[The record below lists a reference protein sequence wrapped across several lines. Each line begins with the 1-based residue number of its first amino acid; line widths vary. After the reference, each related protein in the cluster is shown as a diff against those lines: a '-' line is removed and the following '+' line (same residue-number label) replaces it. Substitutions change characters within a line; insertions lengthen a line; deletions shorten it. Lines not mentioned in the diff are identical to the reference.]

1 MKQLLYLM
9 PIISGAMWGSAGIF
23 VRKLTELGMNSYTV
37 VSVRVVLAVLILAVW
52 LGIYDKNL
60 LKIKLKD
67 LWIFVAGGV
76 VGMFGLNLC
85 YNFAISELSLSLAA
99 VLLSLS
105 PVFVLFMAAILFKE
119 KITSKKVICMT
130 IAIAGCV
137 LASGVLESASTMRWS
152 VKGIIVGTIG
162 AFFYGLYGIISKT
175 AMERGY
181 HAFTTTFYCLFMVML
196 VVIPLTNW
204 KLVTNVV
211 VANPVKMSVFLV
223 IHSLCTSVLP
233 YILYTFSIR
242 YIDAGMAS
250 ILASGEPV
258 AAMIFGVIFFS
269 EIPTVL
275 SVVGI
280 VLVIMALALLSMPD
294 KKCGQSDKMSVK

>member
-52 LGIYDKNL
+52 LGIYDRNL

-67 LWIFVAGGV
+67 LWVFVAGGV
-76 VGMFGLNLC
+76 VGMFGLNIC

-152 VKGIIVGTIG
+152 VKGIIVGIIG

-211 VANPVKMSVFLV
+211 VANPIKMSVFLV

-280 VLVIMALALLSMPD
+280 VLVIVALGLLSMPD
-294 KKCGQSDKMSVK
+294 KKCG

>member
-37 VSVRVVLAVLILAVW
+37 VSVRVILAVLILAVW
-52 LGIYDKNL
+52 LGIYDRNL

-67 LWIFVAGGV
+67 LWVFVAGGV
-76 VGMFGLNLC
+76 VGMFGLNIC

-211 VANPVKMSVFLV
+211 VAKPIKMSVFLV

-280 VLVIMALALLSMPD
+280 VLVIVALALLSMPD
-294 KKCGQSDKMSVK
+294 KKCG

>member
-37 VSVRVVLAVLILAVW
+37 VSVRVVLAVLILAIW
-52 LGIYDKNL
+52 LRIYDRNL

-67 LWIFVAGGV
+67 LWVFVAGGV
-76 VGMFGLNLC
+76 VGMFGLNIC

-152 VKGIIVGTIG
+152 VKGIIVGIIG

-211 VANPVKMSVFLV
+211 VANPIKMSVFLV

-280 VLVIMALALLSMPD
+280 VLVIVALALLSMPD
-294 KKCGQSDKMSVK
+294 KKCG

>member
-23 VRKLTELGMNSYTV
+23 VRKLTEQGMNSYTV
-37 VSVRVVLAVLILAVW
+37 VSVRVILAVLILAVW
-52 LGIYDKNL
+52 LGIYDRNL

-76 VGMFGLNLC
+76 VGMFGLNIC

-211 VANPVKMSVFLV
+211 VANPIKMSVFLV

-280 VLVIMALALLSMPD
+280 VLVIVALALLSMPD
-294 KKCGQSDKMSVK
+294 KKRR

>member
-1 MKQLLYLM
+1 M

-37 VSVRVVLAVLILAVW
+37 VSVRVVLAVLILAIW
-52 LGIYDKNL
+52 LGIYDRNL

-76 VGMFGLNLC
+76 VGMFGLNIC

-137 LASGVLESASTMRWS
+137 LASGVLEAASTMRWS

-204 KLVTNVV
+204 KLVTDVV

-280 VLVIMALALLSMPD
+280 VLVIVALALLSMP
-294 KKCGQSDKMSVK
+294 KKIK

>member
-76 VGMFGLNLC
+76 VGMFGLNIC

-130 IAIAGCV
+130 IAIVGCV

-204 KLVTNVV
+204 KLVTDVV
-211 VANPVKMSVFLV
+211 VANPVEMSVFLL

-233 YILYTFSIR
+233 YILYTFSIK

-280 VLVIMALALLSMPD
+280 VLVIVALALLSMPD
-294 KKCGQSDKMSVK
+294 KKHH

>member
-52 LGIYDKNL
+52 LGIYDRNL

-67 LWIFVAGGV
+67 LWIFVAGGI
-76 VGMFGLNLC
+76 VGMFGLNIC

-137 LASGVLESASTMRWS
+137 LASGVLEAASTMRWS

-181 HAFTTTFYCLFMVML
+181 HAFTTTFYCLFIKLAKNTRNFSREM
-196 VVIPLTNW
+196 NW
-204 KLVTNVV
+204 L
-211 VANPVKMSVFLV
+211 
-223 IHSLCTSVLP
+223 
-233 YILYTFSIR
+233 
-242 YIDAGMAS
+242 
-250 ILASGEPV
+250 E
-258 AAMIFGVIFFS
+258 
-269 EIPTVL
+269 
-275 SVVGI
+275 
-280 VLVIMALALLSMPD
+280 
-294 KKCGQSDKMSVK
+294 

>member
-1 MKQLLYLM
+1 M

-37 VSVRVVLAVLILAVW
+37 VSVRVVLAVLILAIW
-52 LGIYDKNL
+52 LGIYDRNL
-60 LKIKLKD
+60 SKIKLKD
-67 LWIFVAGGV
+67 LWFFVAGGV
-76 VGMFGLNLC
+76 VGMFGLNIC

-137 LASGVLESASTMRWS
+137 LASGVLEAASTMRWS

-204 KLVTNVV
+204 KLVTDVV

-280 VLVIMALALLSMPD
+280 VLVIVALALLSMP
-294 KKCGQSDKMSVK
+294 KKIK

>member
-1 MKQLLYLM
+1 MKQILYLM

-37 VSVRVVLAVLILAVW
+37 VSVRVVLAVLILAIW
-52 LGIYDKNL
+52 LGIYDRNL

-76 VGMFGLNLC
+76 VGMFGLNIC
-85 YNFAISELSLSLAA
+85 YNFAISELLLSLAA

-137 LASGVLESASTMRWS
+137 LASGVLEAASTMRWS

-204 KLVTNVV
+204 KLVTDVV

-280 VLVIMALALLSMPD
+280 VLVIVALALLSMP
-294 KKCGQSDKMSVK
+294 KKIK

>member
-9 PIISGAMWGSAGIF
+9 PIVSGAMWGSAGIF

-52 LGIYDKNL
+52 LGIYDKDL

-137 LASGVLESASTMRWS
+137 LASGVLEAASTMRWS
-152 VKGIIVGTIG
+152 IKGIIVGTIG

-233 YILYTFSIR
+233 YVLYTFSIR

-280 VLVIMALALLSMPD
+280 VLVIVALALLSMPD
-294 KKCGQSDKMSVK
+294 KKRRRSDKMSV

>member
-37 VSVRVVLAVLILAVW
+37 VSVRVVLAVLILAIW

-76 VGMFGLNLC
+76 VGMFGLNIC

-211 VANPVKMSVFLV
+211 VANPIKMSVFLV

-280 VLVIMALALLSMPD
+280 VLVIVALALLSMP
-294 KKCGQSDKMSVK
+294 KKIK

>member
-23 VRKLTELGMNSYTV
+23 VRKLTEQGMNSYTV
-37 VSVRVVLAVLILAVW
+37 VSVRVILAVLILAVW
-52 LGIYDKNL
+52 LGIYDRNL

-76 VGMFGLNLC
+76 VGMFGLNIC

-152 VKGIIVGTIG
+152 VKGIIVGIIG

-204 KLVTNVV
+204 KLVTDVV
-211 VANPVKMSVFLV
+211 VANPIKMSVFLV

-280 VLVIMALALLSMPD
+280 VLVIVALALLSMPD
-294 KKCGQSDKMSVK
+294 KKRR

>member
-37 VSVRVVLAVLILAVW
+37 VSVRVILAVLILAVW
-52 LGIYDKNL
+52 LGIYDRNL

-76 VGMFGLNLC
+76 VGMFGLNIC

-137 LASGVLESASTMRWS
+137 LASGVLEAASTMRWS

-211 VANPVKMSVFLV
+211 VANPIKMSVFLV

-280 VLVIMALALLSMPD
+280 VLVIVALALLSMPD
-294 KKCGQSDKMSVK
+294 KKRR

>member
-1 MKQLLYLM
+1 M

-52 LGIYDKNL
+52 LGIYDKDL
-60 LKIKLKD
+60 LKIKLND

-76 VGMFGLNLC
+76 VGMFGLNIC

-280 VLVIMALALLSMPD
+280 VLVIVALALLSMPD
-294 KKCGQSDKMSVK
+294 KKHS

>member
-1 MKQLLYLM
+1 MKQILYLM

-52 LGIYDKNL
+52 LGIYDKDL
-60 LKIKLKD
+60 LKIKLND

-76 VGMFGLNLC
+76 VGMFGLNIC

-105 PVFVLFMAAILFKE
+105 PVFVLFMAAILFKK

-280 VLVIMALALLSMPD
+280 VLVIVALALLSMPD
-294 KKCGQSDKMSVK
+294 KKHS

>member
-9 PIISGAMWGSAGIF
+9 PIVSGAMWGSAGIF

-67 LWIFVAGGV
+67 IWIFVAGGV
-76 VGMFGLNLC
+76 VGMFGLNIC

-204 KLVTNVV
+204 KLVTDVV
-211 VANPVKMSVFLV
+211 IANPFKMSVFLV

-269 EIPTVL
+269 EIPTFL

-280 VLVIMALALLSMPD
+280 VLVIVALALLSMPE
-294 KKCGQSDKMSVK
+294 KKRG

>member
-1 MKQLLYLM
+1 MKQILYLM

-37 VSVRVVLAVLILAVW
+37 VSVRVVLAVLILAIW
-52 LGIYDKNL
+52 LGIYDRNL

-76 VGMFGLNLC
+76 VGMFGLNIC

-137 LASGVLESASTMRWS
+137 LASGVLEAASTMRWS

-204 KLVTNVV
+204 KLVTDVV

-280 VLVIMALALLSMPD
+280 VLVIVALALLSMP
-294 KKCGQSDKMSVK
+294 KKIK

>member
-23 VRKLTELGMNSYTV
+23 VRKLTEQGMNSYTV
-37 VSVRVVLAVLILAVW
+37 VSVRVILAVLILAVW
-52 LGIYDKNL
+52 LGIYDRNL

-76 VGMFGLNLC
+76 VGMFGLNIC

-152 VKGIIVGTIG
+152 VKGIIVGIIG

-175 AMERGY
+175 AMERGD

-211 VANPVKMSVFLV
+211 VANPIKMSVFLV

-280 VLVIMALALLSMPD
+280 VLVIVALALLSMPD
-294 KKCGQSDKMSVK
+294 KKCG

>member
-9 PIISGAMWGSAGIF
+9 PIVSGAMWGSAGIF

-52 LGIYDKNL
+52 LGIYDKDL

-76 VGMFGLNLC
+76 VGMFGLNIC

-137 LASGVLESASTMRWS
+137 LASGVLEAASTMRWS
-152 VKGIIVGTIG
+152 IKGIIVGTIG

-181 HAFTTTFYCLFMVML
+181 HAFTTTFYCFFMVML

-211 VANPVKMSVFLV
+211 VANSVKMSVFLV

-233 YILYTFSIR
+233 YVLYTFSIR

-280 VLVIMALALLSMPD
+280 VLVIVALALLSMPD
-294 KKCGQSDKMSVK
+294 KKHS

>member
-9 PIISGAMWGSAGIF
+9 PIVSGAMWGSAGIF
-23 VRKLTELGMNSYTV
+23 VRKITELGMNSYTV
-37 VSVRVVLAVLILAVW
+37 VSVRVVLAVIILAVW

-137 LASGVLESASTMRWS
+137 LASGVLESASIMRWS

-204 KLVTNVV
+204 KLVTDVV
-211 VANPVKMSVFLV
+211 IANPFKMSVFLV

-269 EIPTVL
+269 EIPTFL

-280 VLVIMALALLSMPD
+280 VLVIVALALLSMPE
-294 KKCGQSDKMSVK
+294 KKRG

>member
-52 LGIYDKNL
+52 LGIYDRNL
-60 LKIKLKD
+60 LKIKLND

-76 VGMFGLNLC
+76 VGMFGLNIC

-137 LASGVLESASTMRWS
+137 LASGVLEAASTMRWS

-280 VLVIMALALLSMPD
+280 VLVIVALALLSMPD
-294 KKCGQSDKMSVK
+294 KKHS

>member
-23 VRKLTELGMNSYTV
+23 VRKLTEQGMNSYTV
-37 VSVRVVLAVLILAVW
+37 VSVRIILAVLILAVW
-52 LGIYDKNL
+52 LGIYDRNL

-76 VGMFGLNLC
+76 VGMFGLNIC

-152 VKGIIVGTIG
+152 VKGIIVGIIG

-211 VANPVKMSVFLV
+211 VANPIKMSVFLV

-280 VLVIMALALLSMPD
+280 ILVIVALALLSMPD
-294 KKCGQSDKMSVK
+294 KKCG

>member
-1 MKQLLYLM
+1 MKQILYLM

-37 VSVRVVLAVLILAVW
+37 VSVRVVLAVLILAIW
-52 LGIYDKNL
+52 LGIYDRNL

-76 VGMFGLNLC
+76 VGMFGLNIC

-105 PVFVLFMAAILFKE
+105 PVFVIFMAAILFKE

-137 LASGVLESASTMRWS
+137 LASGVLEAASTMRWS

-204 KLVTNVV
+204 KLVTDVV

-280 VLVIMALALLSMPD
+280 VLVIVALALLSMP
-294 KKCGQSDKMSVK
+294 KKIK

>member
-52 LGIYDKNL
+52 LGIYDRNL

-67 LWIFVAGGV
+67 LWVFVAGGV
-76 VGMFGLNLC
+76 VGMFGLNIC

-130 IAIAGCV
+130 IAISGCV
-137 LASGVLESASTMRWS
+137 LSSGVLESASTMRWS

-204 KLVTNVV
+204 KLVTDVV
-211 VANPVKMSVFLV
+211 VANPIKMSVFLV

-280 VLVIMALALLSMPD
+280 VLVIVALALLSMPD
-294 KKCGQSDKMSVK
+294 KKCG

>member
-37 VSVRVVLAVLILAVW
+37 VSVRVVLAVLILAIW
-52 LGIYDKNL
+52 LGIYDRNL

-67 LWIFVAGGV
+67 LWFFVAGGV
-76 VGMFGLNLC
+76 VGMFGLNIC

-211 VANPVKMSVFLV
+211 VANPIKMSVFLV

-280 VLVIMALALLSMPD
+280 VLVIVALALLSMP
-294 KKCGQSDKMSVK
+294 KKIK

>member
-9 PIISGAMWGSAGIF
+9 PIVSGAMWGSAGIF

-137 LASGVLESASTMRWS
+137 LASGVLESVSTMRWS

-196 VVIPLTNW
+196 VVIPITNW

-242 YIDAGMAS
+242 YIDTGMAS

-280 VLVIMALALLSMPD
+280 VLVIVALALLSMPD
-294 KKCGQSDKMSVK
+294 KKRRRSDKMSV

>member
-1 MKQLLYLM
+1 MKQILYLM

-23 VRKLTELGMNSYTV
+23 VRKLTELGMNSYIV

-52 LGIYDKNL
+52 LGIYDKDL

-76 VGMFGLNLC
+76 VGMFGLNIC

-119 KITSKKVICMT
+119 KITPKKVICMT

-137 LASGVLESASTMRWS
+137 LASGVLEAASTMRWS

-211 VANPVKMSVFLV
+211 VANPVEMSVFLL

-280 VLVIMALALLSMPD
+280 VLVIVALALLSMPD
-294 KKCGQSDKMSVK
+294 KKHS